1 MSKLILPNAAETVEL
16 GSELIR
22 ERILERITEL
32 ENTRFDIDKEIAPT
46 VGKGA
51 KLKKTN
57 LPLYRSLSK
66 IKGQLKS
73 LRRGLGGLLTMD
85 PDAVVNPKT
94 KETWGMLVK
103 EIVNENIT
111 GQALADRFKKF
122 GSFVYTSSNVQKG
135 KVGHHRTALNILRD
149 ILQDKPFEFRSKFKD
164 LASKAGYMVGEEFID
179 FIDPASHNYFSTNV
193 EGALLKKLGIKDKK
207 LLPPKLVEALA
218 DRYAHALRYGSGAG
232 IEVPADFLKKDVNV
246 DSLFAFSRPY
256 LEGARRGADAA
267 QELDAVIS
275 GDNWET
281 ADDLIEAVNKIQ
293 IRDTSDL
300 LDWRGNPIFK
310 QTKASKVSKASAL
323 GPNKVLLTEGVDP
336 SDISDEFLT
345 KNHLLRDTLQPVFQ
359 KVKQVGNLP
368 GVKPTLE
375 VLDTVRKNPVVA
387 AVSTLPVLS
396 AFDIAEAATS
406 GVKLYQN
413 QWDTQDEE
421 LAKREK
427 LAEQLKFTAGT
438 TAVSSLT
445 PAGVVT
451 GPVSLMSGATALVL
465 ENRNNREKTKR
476 ALVDAR
482 INKKVP
488 VANDH
493 LDEDDPQYGVA
504 ELKQWDQ
511 NIIDKTKSKY
521 WNWVNEQDWL
531 SPYHSNQLNLTN

>member
-22 ERILERITEL
+22 DRILERITEL
-32 ENTRFDIDKEIAPT
+32 ENERRGLTKGVGPKGKALKSIDSA
-46 VGKGA
+46 
-51 KLKKTN
+51 
-57 LPLYRSLSK
+57 LYRSLSK
-66 IKGQLKS
+66 IRSQLKS

-85 PDAVVNPKT
+85 PDAIVNPKT

-164 LASKAGYMVGEEFID
+164 LASKAGYMIGEEFID

-218 DRYAHALRYGSGAG
+218 DRYAHALRFGSGAG
-232 IEVPADFLKKDVNV
+232 VEVPADFLKQNVNV
-246 DSLFAFSRPY
+246 DSLFAFARPY

-267 QELDAVIS
+267 LELDAVIS

-281 ADDLIEAVNKIQ
+281 ADDLIEAINKIK

-300 LDWRGNPIFK
+300 LDWRGNPIFR
-310 QTKASKVSKASAL
+310 QTKTSKVGKASAL
-323 GPNKVLLTEGVDP
+323 GQNKILLTEGVDP

-345 KNHLLRDTLQPVFQ
+345 KNHLFRNTLQPVFQ

-387 AVSTLPVLS
+387 TVSTLPVLS
-396 AFDIAEAATS
+396 AFDIAEAAGSGTKLVQNKWDPDAKIGELEKQVEQAKFLSGAS
-406 GVKLYQN
+406 GV
-413 QWDTQDEE
+413 
-421 LAKREK
+421 A
-427 LAEQLKFTAGT
+427 
-438 TAVSSLT
+438 SLT
-445 PAGVVT
+445 PAALVMAPT
-451 GPVSLMSGATALVL
+451 SLISGASALIL
-465 ENRNNREKTKR
+465 ENRLKREKDKR
-476 ALVDAR
+476 DYIKILSSPPRAV
-482 INKKVP
+482 I
-488 VANDH
+488 ANTFD
-493 LDEDDPQYGVA
+493 GVA
-504 ELKQWDQ
+504 EIKQRKR
-511 NIIDKTKSKY
+511 NIFELTSDKY
-521 WNWVNEQDWL
+521 QEWL
-531 SPYHSNQLNLTN
+531 NK